1 MRPQLDTGSR
11 RVLAGLLRNPRI
23 EVFPRSSVSEQLRQL
38 PSGTTVPVTSS
49 PRRDIDA
56 TLDLSEK
63 LASLGMRPVP
73 HISARLVTDEAHLN
87 VILERLVALDDRDI
101 FVVGGDSK
109 EPRGPF
115 PSASSL
121 LTAIRNSKHQFD
133 EVGIAAYPEGHPF
146 ISDAELLEV
155 LHEKQPYASYMVTQM
170 CFDAEVI
177 LRWIA
182 DVRAKGIRLPV
193 YIGIP
198 GDVNVARL
206 LRIAMRIGVGDST
219 RFLRK
224 HFGIIRGLL
233 RPDYHPDRL
242 VEALAPYVANE
253 SYAVRG
259 LHVYTFDQIAETEQ
273 WRKKMLARLETMPA

>member
-1 MRPQLDTGSR
+1 M
-11 RVLAGLLRNPRI
+11 
-23 EVFPRSSVSEQLRQL
+23 EVFPRSGVSEPLRQL
-38 PSGTTVPVTSS
+38 PPGTTVPVTSS
-49 PRRDIDA
+49 PSKGIEP
-56 TLDLSEK
+56 TLDLCEDV
-63 LASLGMRPVP
+63 AALGLRPVP
-73 HISARLVTDEAHLN
+73 HIAARLVADGAHLN
-87 VILERLVALDDRDI
+87 GVLERLASLDDRDI
-101 FVVGGDSK
+101 FVVGGDS
-109 EPRGPF
+109 EQPRGPF
-115 PSASSL
+115 SSAGAL
-121 LTAIRNSKHQFD
+121 LAAIRDSKHQFD

-146 ISDAELLEV
+146 ISDAELLEA

-182 DVRAKGIRLPV
+182 DVRENGIRLPV

-198 GDVNVARL
+198 GDVDLPRL

-224 HFGIIRGLL
+224 HFGIIRRLL
-233 RPDYHPDRL
+233 RPDYRPDRL
-242 VEALAPYVANE
+242 VEALAPYVAKE

-273 WRKKMLARLETMPA
+273 WRKKLLSELETTPA